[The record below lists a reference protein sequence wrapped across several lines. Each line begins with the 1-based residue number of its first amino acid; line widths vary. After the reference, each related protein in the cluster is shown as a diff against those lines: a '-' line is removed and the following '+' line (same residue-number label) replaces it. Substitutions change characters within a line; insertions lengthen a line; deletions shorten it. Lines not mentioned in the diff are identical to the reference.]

1 MIFYITKYALTQG
14 IIEIDT
20 DTLDSYNI
28 NKCRLYVTDK
38 TNSKTSYNTKEWYAV
53 KSFAL
58 EDAERRRA
66 RKIESIQKQIEKL
79 EKQIEELETLEFK

>member
-20 DTLDSYNI
+20 DTLDSYRIDGGYLTTFDENFAPATF
-28 NKCRLYVTDK
+28 RTG
-38 TNSKTSYNTKEWYAV
+38 EWYST

-58 EDAERRRA
+58 SDAEHRRIK
-66 RKIESIQKQIEKL
+66 KIESLKKQIEKL
-79 EKQIEELETLEFK
+79 EKIKFK